1 MCWHASKSC
10 TAHSQRS
17 GHWKSLQASAACA
30 CRYLNVSDNGLT
42 GALPELPATLV
53 SFDVSYNSL
62 TGGLPQD
69 MSHMSSLVDIQV
81 GRHQVH
87 HTGVNN
93 AHSEAVSTATVS
105 APPLPS
111 CDESLAVPATHA
123 MYRPR
128 THAWMHG
135 WPRAHHPAT
144 ANTRCCRCRVT
155 PSWAAHCQGACHQ
168 GWCSC
173 LQPAMACLGACP
185 SCQTVSGTSAW
196 QQTSWRGGCQTA
208 RPQRAYGL

>member
-105 APPLPS
+105 APPPPL
-111 CDESLAVPATHA
+111 L
-123 MYRPR
+123 
-128 THAWMHG
+128 
-135 WPRAHHPAT
+135 
-144 ANTRCCRCRVT
+144 
-155 PSWAAHCQGACHQ
+155 
-168 GWCSC
+168 
-173 LQPAMACLGACP
+173 
-185 SCQTVSGTSAW
+185 
-196 QQTSWRGGCQTA
+196 
-208 RPQRAYGL
+208 